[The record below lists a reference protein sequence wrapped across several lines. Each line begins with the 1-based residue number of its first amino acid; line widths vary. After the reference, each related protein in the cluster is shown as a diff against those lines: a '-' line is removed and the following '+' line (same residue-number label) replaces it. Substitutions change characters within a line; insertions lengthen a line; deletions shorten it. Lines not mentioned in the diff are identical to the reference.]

1 MHRPLLYE
9 QICVSFRVTLSTEL
23 GGDKREME
31 GGDRRSVR
39 GKKERQCNY
48 TLTKV

>member
-31 GGDRRSVR
+31 EETGEVLEGRKR
-39 GKKERQCNY
+39 GNVII
-48 TLTKV
+48 L